1 MSAPVTAATREA
13 APEAAPAAVRRFGH
27 PLARLAARR
36 VAEGVATLFVLSIL
50 VFLASSILPGDA
62 ASAILGKQATGAAL
76 HAMRHAMGLDRPLV
90 VQYGHW
96 LLGLLHGNLGQTAAG
111 YAAGEHVSV
120 WSQISGKLGNSLILA
135 GCAFVPIVLL
145 SVILGV
151 FSALKAGRW
160 QDQLIA
166 TATLVPAALPEFVL
180 GAVLLAVFFTWLD
193 LLPPVSFVLPGT
205 NPLSNWTML
214 VLPILTLVGV
224 TVGPAA
230 RMIRAGM
237 LEALEAETVA
247 VARLNGIGEA
257 RVVRRYALR
266 NALAPSIQVFAL
278 IAQYLVGGLLIVENL
293 FAYPGIGKELVDAVT
308 VHDNLEVQSV
318 TMLLAAFYVAVTIVA
333 DLLVMIVV
341 PKLRTGAAR

>member
-1 MSAPVTAATREA
+1 MSAPATAAAREA
-13 APEAAPAAVRRFGH
+13 APEATPAAVRRFGH

-145 SVILGV
+145 SVVLGV

-205 NPLSNWTML
+205 NPLANWTML
-214 VLPILTLVGV
+214 ILPILTLVGV

-333 DLLVMIVV
+333 DLLVMVVV

>member
-1 MSAPVTAATREA
+1 MSATAT
-13 APEAAPAAVRRFGH
+13 AAPAAVEAAAPRIGH

-36 VAEGVATLFVLSIL
+36 VAEGVLTLLVLSGL
-50 VFLASSILPGDA
+50 VFIATSILPGDA
-62 ASAILGKQATGAAL
+62 ASAELGKQATPAAL
-76 HAMRHAMGLDRPLV
+76 HAMRQSMGLDRPLIA
-90 VQYGHW
+90 QYGHW
-96 LLGLLHGNLGQTAAG
+96 LYGLLHGNLGNTAAG
-111 YAAGEHVSV
+111 YASGGKVSV

-135 GCAFVPIVLL
+135 GCAFVPIIVL
-145 SVILGV
+145 SVLLGV

-166 TATLVPAALPEFVL
+166 ATTLVPAALPEFVL
-180 GAVLLAVFFTWLD
+180 GTVLLAVFFTWLD

-205 NPLSNWTML
+205 NPLANWTML

-237 LEALEAETVA
+237 LEALDADTVA
-247 VARLNGIGEA
+247 VARLNGIREL
-257 RVVRRYALR
+257 RVIWRYALR

-293 FAYPGIGKELVDAVT
+293 FAYPGIGQELVSAVT
-308 VHDNLEVQSV
+308 IHDDLEVQSV

-341 PKLRTGAAR
+341 PKLRTGATQ

>member
-1 MSAPVTAATREA
+1 
-13 APEAAPAAVRRFGH
+13 
-27 PLARLAARR
+27 
-36 VAEGVATLFVLSIL
+36 
-50 VFLASSILPGDA
+50 
-62 ASAILGKQATGAAL
+62 
-76 HAMRHAMGLDRPLV
+76 MRQSMGLNRPLIA
-90 VQYGHW
+90 QYGHW
-96 LLGLLHGNLGQTAAG
+96 LYGLLHGNLGNTAAG
-111 YAAGEHVSV
+111 YASGGKVSV

-135 GCAFVPIVLL
+135 GCAFVPIIVL
-145 SVILGV
+145 SVLLGV

-166 TATLVPAALPEFVL
+166 ATTLVPAALPEFVL
-180 GAVLLAVFFTWLD
+180 GTVLLAVFFTWLD

-237 LEALEAETVA
+237 LEALEADTVA
-247 VARLNGIGEA
+247 VARLNGIREL
-257 RVVRRYALR
+257 RVIWRYALR

-293 FAYPGIGKELVDAVT
+293 FAYPGIGQELVSAVT
-308 VHDNLEVQSV
+308 IRDDLDGPIRDD
-318 TMLLAAFYVAVTIVA
+318 AACQFYVA
-333 DLLVMIVV
+333 
-341 PKLRTGAAR
+341 

>member
-1 MSAPVTAATREA
+1 MSATAT
-13 APEAAPAAVRRFGH
+13 AAPAAAPATAPKIGH

-36 VAEGVATLFVLSIL
+36 VAEGVLTLLVLSGL
-50 VFLASSILPGDA
+50 VFIATSILPGDA
-62 ASAILGKQATGAAL
+62 ASAVLGKQATPAAL
-76 HAMRHAMGLDRPLV
+76 HAMRQSMGLDRPLIA
-90 VQYGHW
+90 QYGHW
-96 LLGLLHGNLGQTAAG
+96 LYGLLHGNLGDTAAG
-111 YAAGEHVSV
+111 YASGGQVSV

-135 GCAFVPIVLL
+135 GCAFVPIIVVSVL
-145 SVILGV
+145 LGV

-166 TATLVPAALPEFVL
+166 ATTLVPAALPEFVL
-180 GAVLLAVFFTWLD
+180 GTVLLAVFFTWLD
-193 LLPPVSFVLPGT
+193 VLPPVSFVLPGT

-237 LEALEAETVA
+237 LEALEADTVA
-247 VARLNGIGEA
+247 VARLNGIREL
-257 RVVRRYALR
+257 RVIWRYALR

-293 FAYPGIGKELVDAVT
+293 FAYPGIGQELVNAVT
-308 VHDNLEVQSV
+308 IHDDLEVQSV

-341 PKLRTGAAR
+341 PKLRTGATQ

>member
-1 MSAPVTAATREA
+1 MSAAATAASSALGA
-13 APEAAPAAVRRFGH
+13 APKAGH

-36 VAEGVATLFVLSIL
+36 VAEGILTLLVLSAL
-50 VFLASSILPGDA
+50 VFIATSILPGDA
-62 ASAILGKQATGAAL
+62 ASAILGRQATPAAL
-76 HAMRHAMGLDRPLV
+76 HALRQSMGLDRPLIA
-90 VQYGHW
+90 QYGHW
-96 LLGLLHGNLGQTAAG
+96 LWGLLHGNLGYTASG
-111 YAAGEHVSV
+111 YASGGKISV

-135 GCAFVPIVLL
+135 GCAFVPIVVL
-145 SVILGV
+145 SVLLGV

-166 TATLVPAALPEFVL
+166 TVTLVPAALPEFVL
-180 GAVLLAVFFTWLD
+180 GTVLLAVLFTWLD

-237 LEALEAETVA
+237 LEALEADTVT
-247 VARLNGIGEA
+247 VARLNGIREL
-257 RVVRRYALR
+257 RVVWRYALR

-278 IAQYLVGGLLIVENL
+278 IAQYLIGGLLIVENL
-293 FAYPGIGKELVDAVT
+293 FAYPGIGQELVNAVT
-308 VHDNLEVQSV
+308 IHDDLEVQSV
-318 TMLLAAFYVAVTIVA
+318 TMLLAAFFVAVTIVA

-341 PKLRTGAAR
+341 PKLRTGATQ